1 MFILFPSFPTK
12 DTVEATATPAAPA
25 AADGTDEERVAQLAA
40 RRPEGAQLLS
50 EVCRRIR
57 DVGMMGMG
65 KLCDFGLQGHI
76 VPLIFELTVYNL
88 VVGVI
93 SQLMEAYHIVKIT
106 KNDRQLWN
114 LVVE

>member
-12 DTVEATATPAAPA
+12 DTVEATATPAAPAAPA

-57 DVGMMGMG
+57 EVGMMGMG
-65 KLCDFGLQGHI
+65 KLYSWLRAAGPLV
-76 VPLIFELTVYNL
+76 VPLIFELCNR
-88 VVGVI
+88 I
-93 SQLMEAYHIVKIT
+93 
-106 KNDRQLWN
+106 
-114 LVVE
+114 

>member
-12 DTVEATATPAAPA
+12 DTVEATATPAAPAAPA

-57 DVGMMGMG
+57 EVGMMGMG
-65 KLCDFGLQGHI
+65 KL
-76 VPLIFELTVYNL
+76 Y
-88 VVGVI
+88 
-93 SQLMEAYHIVKIT
+93 S
-106 KNDRQLWN
+106 
-114 LVVE
+114 